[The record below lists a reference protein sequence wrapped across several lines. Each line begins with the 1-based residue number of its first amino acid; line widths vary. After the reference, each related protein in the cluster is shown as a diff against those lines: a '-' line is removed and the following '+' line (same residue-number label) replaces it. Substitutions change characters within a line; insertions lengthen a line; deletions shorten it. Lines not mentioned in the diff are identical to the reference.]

1 MEKAE
6 LLDLTKIEEPEKPA
20 EKPAKNPAKPAGK
33 KTAKKATAKKPAAKK
48 KTTSKTTSADKPK
61 KQTRPYKEID
71 KETFEGLCRIQCTEL
86 EICDVLG
93 VTDKTLA
100 GWCRRT
106 YGMRFSEVFKQKRVP
121 GLVSLRR
128 WQFDA
133 AEAGNITMLVWLGK
147 QCLGQRDKPEENKAS
162 KDISDE
168 VESLLSEL
176 EMED

>member
-6 LLDLTKIEEPEKPA
+6 LLDLTNIDLEP

-33 KTAKKATAKKPAAKK
+33 KTAKKTTTKKPAAKKTTAKKPAAKK
-48 KTTSKTTSADKPK
+48 TTAK
-61 KQTRPYKEID
+61 KQTRPYKEISQ
-71 KETFEGLCRIQCTEL
+71 ETFEGLCRIQCTEL

-100 GWCRRT
+100 GWCQRT
-106 YGMRFSEVFKQKRVP
+106 YGKRFSEVYKEKRVP

>member
-1 MEKAE
+1 MEKTE
-6 LLDLTKIEEPEKPA
+6 LNNITQPTEPENSTKTS
-20 EKPAKNPAKPAGK
+20 EKKPAKKTAAK
-33 KTAKKATAKKPAAKK
+33 KTAAKK
-48 KTTSKTTSADKPK
+48 KTTTSSEKTK
-61 KQTRPYKEID
+61 KQTRPYKEINQ
-71 KETFEGLCRIQCTEL
+71 ETFEGLCRIQCTEL

-100 GWCRRT
+100 GWCKRT
-106 YGMRFSEVFKQKRVP
+106 YGKRFSEVFKQKRVP

-147 QCLGQRDKPEENKAS
+147 QCLGQRDKPDENKAS